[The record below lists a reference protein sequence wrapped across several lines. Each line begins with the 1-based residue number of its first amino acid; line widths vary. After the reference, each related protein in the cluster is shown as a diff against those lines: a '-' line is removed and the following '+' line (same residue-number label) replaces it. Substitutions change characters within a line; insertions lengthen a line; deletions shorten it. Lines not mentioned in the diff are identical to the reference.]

1 VALRDLDYQTRV
13 LDTFDKYLVDLAE
26 QKRKA
31 DKIEA
36 ANAGETDPDL
46 IREVPDFAAKAWEAM
61 RKAGKLP
68 PSRAKIPYSP
78 RHQVLR
84 GKNAAGGLLLGAPV
98 PNVVFKVPTGGGKT
112 YLAVSALSR
121 IFGRLLGRNAGF
133 VLWIVPNEAIY
144 TQTWRQLNDRQHPY
158 RQMLERAAAGRVRV
172 LQKDTQLNARDVEQN
187 LCVMLLM
194 LQSANRQTQATL
206 KMFQDRGDVHGFFP
220 PEGDQAAHA
229 RALEATPNLDIYD
242 LAEGGAQWPMVKDS
256 LGNALRLI
264 RPVVVMDE
272 GHRAT
277 SDLAYET
284 LYGFNP
290 CFVLELTA
298 TPRDIA
304 ASGGRSP
311 RPARHTNVL
320 VDVRGFELDREG
332 MIKMP
337 LNIDPRQGTDW
348 RATLAAAKARL
359 DALQADA
366 QRLYAERGRYI
377 RPIMLVQVER
387 TGADQRDGNFIHA
400 LDARDWLLQAG
411 LDEAEIAIKT
421 ADTNDLAEPEN
432 QDLLSPTNRVRAI
445 ITKQALQEGWDCPF
459 AYVLCALAASHNP
472 AALTQ
477 LIGRILRQPQADK
490 TKVSAL
496 DEGYV
501 VTHHAETA
509 TVVEAIKKGLEED
522 GLGDLVREIKVDA
535 TGGNGNGHGPRAVK
549 RRATFVETPIFLPKV
564 LRVTDNGV
572 RDFDYEQDV
581 LFELDWSHVD
591 LEPLLHGAH
600 AIPAIGHAADSQ
612 LRRIGLT
619 AEPANWM
626 SDTAVGAVTETLQFD
641 PVYAVRMIADIVPN
655 PWLARDIVQELLD
668 GLRANGFDDAK
679 LGSIAGL
686 IVTELRRHLDER
698 RDAKA
703 EARFRDEVAAGRIQF
718 RLRTDTHNWKM
729 PDTSIT
735 YEPDG
740 APQLVGRNGGALER
754 SLFSPIYRGDFS
766 DGEERDVAVYL
777 DEQQA
782 LHWWHRNVARQS
794 YSVQGWR
801 AHKVYPD
808 LIFAVQRN
816 DAGDRV
822 VALEMKGEHLAGND
836 KTEYVQKLLRL
847 LSDNYA
853 FERVGG
859 LELVADDGTEV
870 KADLVLMDDW
880 KTRIPNEFLNRS

>member
-1 VALRDLDYQTRV
+1 MALRDLDYQTRV
-13 LDTFDKYLVDLAE
+13 LDTFDAYLADLAE

-36 ANAGETDPDL
+36 ANRGETDPDL
-46 IREVPDFAAKAWEAM
+46 IREVPDFAARAWEAM
-61 RKAGKLP
+61 RSAGKLP
-68 PSRAKIPYSP
+68 ASRAAIPYSP
-78 RHQVLR
+78 RYQVLR
-84 GKNAAGGLLLGAPV
+84 GEKSDGGLQLGAPV

-112 YLAVSALSR
+112 FLAVSALSR
-121 IFGRLLGRNAGF
+121 IFGQLLGRNAGF

-144 TQTWRQLNDRQHPY
+144 AQTWKQLNDRQHPY

-172 LQKDTQLNARDVEQN
+172 LQKDTPLVARDVEQN

-206 KMFQDRGDVHGFFP
+206 KMFQDRGDVRGFFP
-220 PEGDQAAHA
+220 PEGEQSAHA
-229 RALEATPNLDIYD
+229 QALETTPNLDAYD
-242 LAEGGAQWPMVKDS
+242 LADSPVQWPMVKDS

-272 GHRAT
+272 GHHAT

-298 TPRDIA
+298 TPKDVA
-304 ASGGRSP
+304 ARGGKNP
-311 RPARHTNVL
+311 RPARYANVL

-337 LNIDPRQGTDW
+337 LNLDPHQGTDW
-348 RATLAAAKARL
+348 RATLAAAKVRL
-359 DALQADA
+359 DALQAEA
-366 QRLYAERGRYI
+366 QRLYAEQGRRI

-400 LDARDWLLQAG
+400 LDAFDWLRQAG

-421 ADTNDLAEPEN
+421 ADTNDLAAPEN

-477 LIGRILRQPQADK
+477 LIGRILRQPQAEK
-490 TKVSAL
+490 TKVPSL
-496 DEGYV
+496 DEAYV
-501 VTHHAETA
+501 ITHHAETA
-509 TVVEAIKKGLEED
+509 TVVDAIRKGLEED
-522 GLGDLVREIKVDA
+522 GLGDLVKEIKVDA
-535 TGGNGNGHGPRAVK
+535 TGSGNGRGPRAVK
-549 RRATFVETPIFLPKV
+549 RRPAFAKTAIFLPKV
-564 LRVTDNGV
+564 LRVTDEGV
-572 RDFDYEQDV
+572 RDLDYEQDV

-591 LEPLLHGAH
+591 LDPLLHGEH
-600 AIPAIGHAADSQ
+600 AIPLGGQPADNQ
-612 LRRIGLT
+612 LRRIT
-619 AEPANWM
+619 ITDVPDNWIA
-626 SDTAVGAVTETLQFD
+626 DTPVGPVTEALQFD
-641 PVYAVRMIADIVPN
+641 PVYAVRMVADIVPN
-655 PWLARDIVQELLD
+655 PWVARDIVQELLD
-668 GLRANGFDDAK
+668 GLRANGFDDTK
-679 LGSIAGL
+679 LGSVAGL
-686 IVTELRRHLDER
+686 IVTELRRYLDER
-698 RDAKA
+698 RDAMA
-703 EARFRDEVAAGRIQF
+703 EVRFRAEVAAGRIQF

-729 PDTSIT
+729 PDTTIT

-777 DEQQA
+777 DEQRA

-801 AHKVYPD
+801 RDKVYPD
-808 LIFAVQRN
+808 LVFAVQRSGK
-816 DAGDRV
+816 GDRV

-847 LSDNYA
+847 LSESYA

-859 LELVADDGTEV
+859 LELVANDGTEMA
-870 KADLVLMDDW
+870 ADLVLMDDW
-880 KTRIPNEFLNRS
+880 KTRIPNEFLG